1 MFFEDEKDNIKGSAD
16 ISIQEDG
23 TVTWEDVLNNDD
35 DDLVIIDD
43 SVPSEPAKPKKE
55 KQSTVDLGDE
65 LQLVDD
71 SDEID
76 DQELMNILS
85 SSSENSNEINDSE
98 SESEY
103 DIDSQLTNTILE
115 QNRLEEEVTLTPRKS
130 EVAAKPSSLPL
141 LLSLLFAVIAAGGAY
156 YGIQYFTDKQ
166 NLSQDSLVPNQSIQ
180 HEMNN
185 MNQEMLEQRKNEE
198 NIMVVGEDQANEVQP
213 QDDLEAK
220 RRAEE
225 EAKMKAEE
233 EARLKAEEEARKKA
247 EEEERKKAQ
256 ERELQKRK
264 IISVIPTGRSNPF
277 VPISK
282 YLTTD
287 IPDTNVDFDRAGIP
301 KPPESYSEKDLG
313 TSKLMSIA
321 VSGIMYDETKPSAII
336 TYDNNDYF
344 VQKGDRLDDYRV
356 LDITKTYVTLAY
368 NKNVYKANIGEEFKV
383 SSQFYGSADF
393 LPSNQGGGRQ
403 YHSIGVQ
410 QREMGAQQTLRYV
423 SESDITINAR

>member
-35 DDLVIIDD
+35 DDLVIVDNVA
-43 SVPSEPAKPKKE
+43 SNKPAKPKQE
-55 KQSTVDLGDE
+55 RTSTVDLGDE
-65 LQLVDD
+65 LQLVEDVN
-71 SDEID
+71 DEID

-85 SSSENSNEINDSE
+85 NSPQSPSE
-98 SESEY
+98 SDISSSEY
-103 DIDSQLTNTILE
+103 DIDGRLTNTILE
-115 QNRLEEEVTLTPRKS
+115 QNKLEEEITLTPRKS
-130 EVAAKPSSLPL
+130 EVPSKPSSLPL
-141 LLSLLFAVIAAGGAY
+141 LLALLFALVAGGGVY
-156 YGIQYFTDKQ
+156 YGIQYFSDNQ
-166 NLSQDSLVPNQSIQ
+166 NLAQESIVPNQTVQ

-185 MNQEMLEQRKNEE
+185 INQEMLEQRKNEE
-198 NIMVVGEDQANEVQP
+198 NIMVVNEEQANEVQP
-213 QDDLEAK
+213 QEDLEAK
-220 RRAEE
+220 RKAEE
-225 EAKMKAEE
+225 EAK
-233 EARLKAEEEARKKA
+233 LKAEEEARQKA
-247 EEEERKKAQ
+247 EEEERKKAE
-256 ERELQKRK
+256 EREMQKRK

-277 VPISK
+277 LPISK
-282 YLTTD
+282 YMTTD

-301 KPPESYSEKDLG
+301 KPPESYAEKDLG

-344 VQKGDRLDDYRV
+344 VQKGDRLDEYRV

-393 LPSNQGGGRQ
+393 IPSTQGGGRQ
-403 YHSIGVQ
+403 YHSIGAQ
-410 QREMGAQQTLRYV
+410 TREFSGQQTLRYV

>member
-35 DDLVIIDD
+35 DDLVIVDD
-43 SVPSEPAKPKKE
+43 VLPSEPAKPKQ
-55 KQSTVDLGDE
+55 KQSTAVDLGDE

-71 SDEID
+71 SEEID
-76 DQELMNILS
+76 DQELMNILNS
-85 SSSENSNEINDSE
+85 SSQADSHELE
-98 SESEY
+98 SESDY

-115 QNRLEEEVTLTPRKS
+115 QNRLEEEITLTPRKA
-130 EVAAKPSSLPL
+130 EATQQSSALPL
-141 LLSLLFAVIAAGGAY
+141 LLSLLFAVVAAAGAY
-156 YGIQYFTDKQ
+156 YGIQYFTNKQ
-166 NLSQDSLVPNQSIQ
+166 DLSADSLVPNQTIQ

-185 MNQEMLEQRKNEE
+185 INQEMLEQRKNEE
-198 NIMVVGEDQANEVQP
+198 NIMVVNEDQANEVQP

-225 EAKMKAEE
+225 EARLKSEE

-247 EEEERKKAQ
+247 EEEERKRAE

-277 VPISK
+277 MPISK
-282 YLTTD
+282 YMTTD

-393 LPSNQGGGRQ
+393 IPSNQGGGRQ
-403 YHSIGVQ
+403 YHSIGAQ
-410 QREMGAQQTLRYV
+410 TREFGSQQTLRYV

>member
-85 SSSENSNEINDSE
+85 SSSENSNEIKDSE

-130 EVAAKPSSLPL
+130 EVAAKSSSLPL

-185 MNQEMLEQRKNEE
+185 MNQEMMEQRKNEE

-410 QREMGAQQTLRYV
+410 QREMGTQQTLRYV